1 MEINNDDDYI
11 GSIGSKY
18 KILNENSE
26 DDKGIKYLI
35 IDKRN
40 NILYVAKIENDWY
53 GLKNEIEINEI
64 IRTLKSQNIVKFVDS
79 GEDLIEIEDSKTK
92 KRKYIFFE
100 FCAKGCLFKYL
111 SITNGFKEIAVK
123 IIFK

>member
-18 KILNENSE
+18 KILNEISE

-92 KRKYIFFE
+92 KREYIFFE
-100 FCAKGCLFKYL
+100 FCAKGCF
-111 SITNGFKEIAVK
+111 I
-123 IIFK
+123 